1 MGRRSRKRGGP
12 GAPRAQP
19 AAPASPRTG
28 PPRRRA
34 RLDEAP
40 KPPWA
45 PFPLV
50 ELCILVGLVLIVVGF
65 FATGQRAVTLLAFG
79 LVLVGLATLDL
90 SIREHFAG
98 FRSHTTLLAGAA
110 GVGSGTILFALGL
123 LGPVAPLV
131 LAVVVFTLAWWGLRR
146 TFRRRAGGLSFRA

>member
-1 MGRRSRKRGGP
+1 MGRRSRQRGET
-12 GAPRAQP
+12 PRAQP
-19 AAPASPRTG
+19 AAPASQRRG

-50 ELCILVGLVLIVVGF
+50 ELCILVGLMLLVAGF
-65 FATGQRAVTLLAFG
+65 FASGRRAVTLLAFG

-110 GVGSGTILFALGL
+110 GMGSGTILFALGL
-123 LGPVAPLV
+123 LGFVAPLV
-131 LAVVVFTLAWWGLRR
+131 VAVAIFALAWWALRGA
-146 TFRRRAGGLSFRA
+146 FRRRAGGLSFRA